1 MLMWNWLKNLF
12 SRKKLYDEAASEAWY
27 DEKSS
32 LMEAILGKEHD
43 MVMHAMIPY
52 ALGGALD
59 LYYFPNGIEG
69 VAVATKE
76 LSEVPGE
83 GSTNDWF
90 DCYELAM
97 FTKEEL
103 SLEDAHHEETR
114 FGAIHTNINA
124 ILNCIARYSEQ
135 ARLNPGETCEFP
147 EDMDTVGGKCLIFD
161 GYGAFDN
168 ADRQPFGILAAIE
181 VFRQEMDFA
190 RENGGSVLIERLKQ
204 AGHYPYSDLDRE
216 PVV

>member
-1 MLMWNWLKNLF
+1 MWNWLKNLF
-12 SRKKLYDEAASEAWY
+12 SRKQKYDEAAAEAWY
-27 DEKSS
+27 DEKSR
-32 LMEAILGKEHD
+32 LMEQVLGKEHD

-103 SLEDAHHEETR
+103 SLEDAHDEQTG
-114 FGAIHTNINA
+114 FGAIHTQINA
-124 ILNCIARYSEQ
+124 VLNCIARYSEQ

-147 EDMDTVGGKCLIFD
+147 ADMEEVGGKCLIFD
-161 GYGAFDN
+161 GYGTLN
-168 ADRQPFGILAAIE
+168 QNTKQPFGILAVIE